1 MQLQEIEI
9 MRTDSEVKRD
19 VEDELKY
26 DVSVDSSDIG
36 VTVKNGVVAL
46 TGFVHGYSQ
55 KLQAEAD
62 AKRVSGVLG
71 VANDIE
77 VRFASVDARPDPEIA
92 RDVIAQIKLEL
103 PYSHENLKAVVKKGW
118 VTLEGNAE
126 WNYQRTAA
134 ESAALRVNGVLGVS
148 NLIKLA
154 PRVSPTE
161 VKKKIEGALK
171 RIAQLDA
178 NHITVEANGSEVVL
192 QGSVRSWAER
202 DEAERAAWLAP
213 GVTKV
218 ENRITLTY

>member
-1 MQLQEIEI
+1 
-9 MRTDSEVKRD
+9 MRTDSDVKRD

-26 DVSVDSSDIG
+26 DASVDSSDIG
-36 VTVKNGVVAL
+36 VSVKNGVVAL

-103 PYSHENLKAVVKKGW
+103 PYSHESLKAVVKKGW

-134 ESAALRVNGVLGVS
+134 EGAALRVNGVLGVS

-154 PRVSPTE
+154 PRVSPME

-178 NHITVEANGSEVVL
+178 NHITVEASGSEVVL

-218 ENRITLTY
+218 ENRITLAY

>member
-1 MQLQEIEI
+1 
-9 MRTDSEVKRD
+9 MRTDSDVKRD

-26 DVSVDSSDIG
+26 DASVDSSDIG
-36 VTVKNGVVAL
+36 VSVKNGVVAL

-77 VRFASVDARPDPEIA
+77 VRIASVDARPDPEIA

-148 NLIKLA
+148 NFIKLA
-154 PRVSPTE
+154 PRVSPME

-202 DEAERAAWLAP
+202 DEAQRAAWLAP

>member
-1 MQLQEIEI
+1 
-9 MRTDSEVKRD
+9 MRTDSDVKRD

-26 DVSVDSSDIG
+26 DASVDSSDIG
-36 VTVKNGVVAL
+36 VSVKNGVVAL

-77 VRFASVDARPDPEIA
+77 VRVASVDARPDPEIA

-103 PYSHENLKAVVKKGW
+103 PYSHESLKAVVKKGW

-148 NLIKLA
+148 NFIKLA
-154 PRVSPTE
+154 PRVSPME

-202 DEAERAAWLAP
+202 DEAQRAAWLAP
-213 GVTKV
+213 GVTKA

>member
-1 MQLQEIEI
+1 
-9 MRTDSEVKRD
+9 MRTDSDVKRD

-26 DVSVDSSDIG
+26 DASVDSSDIG
-36 VTVKNGVVAL
+36 VSVKNGVVSL

-77 VRFASVDARPDPEIA
+77 VRVASVDARPDPEIA

-103 PYSHENLKAVVKKGW
+103 PYSHESLKAVVKKGW

-148 NLIKLA
+148 NFIKLV
-154 PRVSPTE
+154 PRVSPME

-202 DEAERAAWLAP
+202 DEAQRAAWLAP

>member
-1 MQLQEIEI
+1 
-9 MRTDSEVKRD
+9 MRTDSDVKRD

-26 DVSVDSSDIG
+26 DASVDPSDIG
-36 VTVKNGVVAL
+36 VSVKNGVVAL
-46 TGFVHGYSQ
+46 TGFVRGYSQ

-77 VRFASVDARPDPEIA
+77 VRFASVDARPDPDIA
-92 RDVIAQIKLEL
+92 RDVVAQIKLEL
-103 PYSHENLKAVVKKGW
+103 PYSHEGLKAVVKKGW

-134 ESAALRVNGVLGVS
+134 ESAALRVKGVLGVS
-148 NLIKLA
+148 NFIKLA
-154 PRVSPTE
+154 PRVSPME
-161 VKKKIEGALK
+161 VKKKIEGALQ

>member
-1 MQLQEIEI
+1 
-9 MRTDSEVKRD
+9 MRTDSDVKRD

-26 DVSVDSSDIG
+26 DASVDSSDIG
-36 VTVKNGVVAL
+36 VSVKNGVVAL

-55 KLQAEAD
+55 KLRAETD

-77 VRFASVDARPDPEIA
+77 VRVASVDARPDPEIA

-103 PYSHENLKAVVKKGW
+103 PYSHESLKAVVKKGW

-134 ESAALRVNGVLGVS
+134 EGAALRVSGVLGVS
-148 NLIKLA
+148 NFIKLA
-154 PRVSPTE
+154 PRVSPME

>member
-1 MQLQEIEI
+1 

-26 DVSVDSSDIG
+26 DASVDSSDIG
-36 VTVKNGVVAL
+36 VSVKNGVVAL

-55 KLQAEAD
+55 KLQAETD
-62 AKRVSGVLG
+62 AKRVNGVLG

-77 VRFASVDARPDPEIA
+77 VRIASVDARPDPEIA
-92 RDVIAQIKLEL
+92 RDVIAQLKLEL
-103 PYSHENLKAVVKKGW
+103 PYSHESLKAVVKKGW

-134 ESAALRVNGVLGVS
+134 ESAALRVSGVLGVS
-148 NLIKLA
+148 NFIKLA
-154 PRVSPTE
+154 PRASPTE

-178 NHITVEANGSEVVL
+178 NHITVEANGSDVIL
-192 QGSVRSWAER
+192 RGSVRSWAER

-218 ENRITLTY
+218 ENHITLTY

>member
-1 MQLQEIEI
+1 
-9 MRTDSEVKRD
+9 MRTDSDVKRD

-26 DVSVDSSDIG
+26 DASVDSSDIG
-36 VTVKNGVVAL
+36 VSVKNGVVAL
-46 TGFVHGYSQ
+46 TGFVHSYSQ

-77 VRFASVDARPDPEIA
+77 VRVASVDARPDPEIA

-103 PYSHENLKAVVKKGW
+103 PYSHESLKAVVKKGW
-118 VTLEGNAE
+118 VTLEGNLE

-148 NLIKLA
+148 NFIKLA
-154 PRVSPTE
+154 PRVSPME

>member
-1 MQLQEIEI
+1 
-9 MRTDSEVKRD
+9 MRTDSDVKRD

-26 DVSVDSSDIG
+26 DASVDSSDIG
-36 VTVKNGVVAL
+36 VSVKNGVVAL

-77 VRFASVDARPDPEIA
+77 VRFAAVDARPDPEIA

-148 NLIKLA
+148 NFIKLA
-154 PRVSPTE
+154 PRVSPME

>member
-1 MQLQEIEI
+1 MI
-9 MRTDSEVKRD
+9 RTDSEIKRD

-26 DVSVDSSDIG
+26 DAGVDSTDIG
-36 VTVKNGVVAL
+36 VSVKNGVVAL
-46 TGFVHGYSQ
+46 TGFVHSYSQ

-77 VRFASVDARPDPEIA
+77 VRAAVDARPDPEIA

-134 ESAALRVNGVLGVS
+134 EGAALRVNGVLGVS
-148 NLIKLA
+148 NFIKLA
-154 PRVSPTE
+154 PRVSPME

-218 ENRITLTY
+218 ENRITLSY